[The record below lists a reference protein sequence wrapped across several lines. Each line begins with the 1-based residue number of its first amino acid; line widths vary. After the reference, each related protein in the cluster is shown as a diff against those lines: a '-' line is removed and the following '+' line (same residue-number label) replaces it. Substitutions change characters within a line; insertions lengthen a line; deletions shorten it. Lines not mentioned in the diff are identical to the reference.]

1 MIIRR
6 CTVFYPSLILIIFFL
21 MIRRPPRSTRTDTL
35 FPYTTLFRSMRVT
48 KSTIN
53 FLAVLAV
60 YSENGS
66 RDSNDL
72 GDIISS
78 KLQDPLSRVN
88 GVGDTI
94 VLGAQYA
101 MRIWLDPYKPQ
112 GYGLTP
118 ADVKSAIAA
127 QNAQVSA
134 GQLGARPRSEEHT
147 SEEHTSELQSLMRS
161 SYAVFCLK
169 KKKTEK

>member
-1 MIIRR
+1 
-6 CTVFYPSLILIIFFL
+6 
-21 MIRRPPRSTRTDTL
+21 
-35 FPYTTLFRSMRVT
+35 MRVT

-101 MRIWLDPYKPQ
+101 MRIWLDPYKLQ

-134 GQLGARPRSEEHT
+134 GQLGARPSRSEAN
-147 SEEHTSELQSLMRS
+147 TSELQSLMRT

-169 KKKTEK
+169 

>member
-1 MIIRR
+1 
-6 CTVFYPSLILIIFFL
+6 
-21 MIRRPPRSTRTDTL
+21 
-35 FPYTTLFRSMRVT
+35 MRVT

-101 MRIWLDPYKPQ
+101 MRIWLDPYKLQ

-118 ADVKSAIAA
+118 ADV
-127 QNAQVSA
+127 
-134 GQLGARPRSEEHT
+134 RSEA
-147 SEEHTSELQSLMRS
+147 HTSELQSLLRIP
-161 SYAVFCLK
+161 YAVFCL
-169 KKKTEK
+169 

>member
-1 MIIRR
+1 
-6 CTVFYPSLILIIFFL
+6 
-21 MIRRPPRSTRTDTL
+21 
-35 FPYTTLFRSMRVT
+35 MRFT

-60 YSENGS
+60 YSEKGS

-101 MRIWLDPYKPQ
+101 MRIWLDPYKLQ

-134 GQLGARPRSEEHT
+134 GQSSEERREGKECV
-147 SEEHTSELQSLMRS
+147 SQCRS
-161 SYAVFCLK
+161 RG
-169 KKKTEK
+169 